1 MRNSYLFGREVAQI
15 SFLALMMCF
24 LIVVSIQAA
33 DITDG
38 MIGYWPLDGN
48 AKDVSGNNYHGE
60 LDGKVTWEA
69 RGRVN
74 GAAKF
79 DGAGSHIKL
88 CTEGISTE
96 KCP

>member
-38 MIGYWPLDGN
+38 MIGY
-48 AKDVSGNNYHGE
+48 
-60 LDGKVTWEA
+60 
-69 RGRVN
+69 
-74 GAAKF
+74 
-79 DGAGSHIKL
+79 
-88 CTEGISTE
+88 
-96 KCP
+96 